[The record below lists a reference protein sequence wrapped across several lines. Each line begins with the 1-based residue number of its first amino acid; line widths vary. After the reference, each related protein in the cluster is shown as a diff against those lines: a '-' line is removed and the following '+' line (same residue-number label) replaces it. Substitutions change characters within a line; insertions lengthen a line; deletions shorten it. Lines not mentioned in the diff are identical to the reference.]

1 MYQIVL
7 FDLDGTLTDS
17 GLGIT
22 NAVAYALEK
31 FGIHEED
38 HSKLNVFVGP
48 SLKDS
53 FTRYY
58 GLSSED
64 CERGIAYYREY
75 YQDKGLLENEVYP
88 GIPGLLKYLKETG
101 RKVILATSKP
111 EFFTSQIMEHFHLDQ
126 YFDLITGA
134 SMDEKRV
141 EKADVIRYALEKAG
155 ITDVTNTVMVGD
167 REYDIL
173 GAKENGLD
181 SIGVLYGYGSREELE
196 AAGAGQIAETVEE
209 LWKILRQNSVTK
221 GNLT

>member
-31 FGIHEED
+31 FGIHIED
-38 HSKLNVFVGP
+38 HSELNVFVGP
-48 SLKDS
+48 PLKDS
-53 FTRYY
+53 FMRYY
-58 GLSSED
+58 GLTPEECD
-64 CERGIAYYREY
+64 KAVKYYREY
-75 YQDKGLLENEVYP
+75 YQDRGLFENEVYP
-88 GIPGLLKYLKETG
+88 GIPELLKYLKETG
-101 RKVILATSKP
+101 RKVILATSKQ
-111 EFFTSQIMEHFHLDQ
+111 EFFTSQILKHFHLDQ
-126 YFDLITGA
+126 YFDLIAGA

-141 EKADVIRYALEKAG
+141 EKVEVIHYALEKAG
-155 ITDVTNTVMVGD
+155 ITDVTNAVMVGD

-173 GAKENGLD
+173 GARENGMD

-209 LWKILRQNSVTK
+209 LRKRL
-221 GNLT
+221 